1 MRAWREP
8 FVEECLVVLTRTPAA
23 LDAMLRGLPEGWT
36 DATEGPETWSPHVVI
51 GHLAR
56 NERGNWM
63 PRLLTILE
71 SGASRPLPAGDRVV
85 EENAKSLGEWLDE
98 FAALRG
104 RA

>member
-1 MRAWREP
+1 MSGGIDSH
-8 FVEECLVVLTRTPAA
+8 TGGA
-23 LDAMLRGLPEGWT
+23 LDAMLHGLPEGWT
-36 DATEGPETWSPHVVI
+36 DATEGSGTWSPYVVI

-71 SGASRPLPAGDRVV
+71 SGARAVASGRSRGGGER
-85 EENAKSLGEWLDE
+85 EEPGGWLDE

-104 RA
+104 RVCRRCGH